1 MEDKIITYSNVIGN
15 KKGEVRINT
24 LEDLL
29 NFRKTTAKGEEII
42 ISRWTSEEDNVFEL
56 EIYDSYRE

>member
-1 MEDKIITYSNVIGN
+1 MGEQVVIYSNVSGT
-15 KKGEVRINT
+15 KKGEVTINT

-29 NFRKTTAKGEEII
+29 NFRKTIAKGEEII
-42 ISRWTSEEDNVFEL
+42 ISSWTSEKDNVFEL